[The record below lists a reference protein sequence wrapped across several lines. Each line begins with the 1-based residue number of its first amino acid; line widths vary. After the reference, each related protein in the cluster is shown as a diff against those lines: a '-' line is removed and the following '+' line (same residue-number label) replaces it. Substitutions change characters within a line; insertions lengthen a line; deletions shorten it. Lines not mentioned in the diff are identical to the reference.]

1 MPFAVLEAMACG
13 AAVVATDVG
22 GIPDLLDGG
31 DAGRLVKVG
40 DGPGLHQAVVGLI
53 EDPTLRETLAGRARA
68 RCEQRFDAARQTA
81 RLIDLMREVAAA
93 GPPA

>member
-1 MPFAVLEAMACG
+1 M
-13 AAVVATDVG
+13 T
-22 GIPDLLDGG
+22 
-31 DAGRLVKVG
+31 
-40 DGPGLHQAVVGLI
+40 GLI
-53 EDPTLRETLAGRARA
+53 DDPALRETLAGRARA